1 MHRSLIALEKLA
13 NFALNVAG
21 IWALV
26 TMIVH
31 AFEFAD
37 RDYDWD
43 NPRDSYRYT
52 RADFVVYGFS
62 LVECVLALVAALSAS
77 LQRPPRSQQAI
88 ITKTSGKIRSL
99 LDIP

>member
-1 MHRSLIALEKLA
+1 
-13 NFALNVAG
+13 
-21 IWALV
+21 
-26 TMIVH
+26 MIVH

-77 LQRPPRSQQAI
+77 LQRPPPLPADYHYENFREDSKLVGDDI
-88 ITKTSGKIRSL
+88 DKDNSLSNETKHPR
-99 LDIP
+99 